1 MTTFINKK
9 TGELKQAFSIRN
21 DGDKIY
27 VMFTENG
34 KEYAYNKETV
44 EFIQNE
50 NINNENIPFIIY
62 CYEQECYRCK
72 KKTHII
78 TYIVFDDGTNESAT
92 YPWDKIRARKGQTGA
107 HWDAHFLDSKIE
119 YYAIKVAGEVS
130 EFDNILLKMYP
141 DKFKVTYSHVINKSY
156 PMNLCEHC
164 QAPQGKNYIYR
175 YANVMIQKMKPI
187 DTI

>member
-27 VMFTENG
+27 VKFTENG
-34 KEYAYNKETV
+34 KEYAYNKETIGF
-44 EFIQNE
+44 EQNE
-50 NINNENIPFIIY
+50 KSNDLNIPFITY
-62 CYEQECYRCK
+62 CYERECYRCK
-72 KKTHII
+72 NKTHII
-78 TYIVFDDGTNESAT
+78 TYIVFDDSTNESAVF
-92 YPWDKIRARKGQTGA
+92 PWDKPRALENQNILA
-107 HWDAHFLDSKIE
+107 HIQDPSIE
-119 YYAIKVAGEVS
+119 YYGIKIVGEVP
-130 EFDNILLKMYP
+130 EFDEILMKKYP
-141 DKFKVTYSHVINKSY
+141 ERIAVRYSNVIHRAY